1 MEKCMEVPLKTKTRT
16 TIWSR
21 NSPLGVYW
29 KKTKTLIWKKN
40 ICSSIFIAALF
51 AISIHLFIQQIFTE
65 CLLYSM
71 HCCSRPGH
79 IVYNEINIILF
90 MWSLPS
96 NEGRWTLEKW
106 KGQENIFTEVDVI
119 ILIEYKEIRT
129 TQYPLYFC
137 FQLKKIDLS
146 SSSKKKKNY
155 QEENYQVAREVEK
168 ELCCC

>member
-1 MEKCMEVPLKTKTRT
+1 
-16 TIWSR
+16 
-21 NSPLGVYW
+21 
-29 KKTKTLIWKKN
+29 
-40 ICSSIFIAALF
+40 
-51 AISIHLFIQQIFTE
+51 
-65 CLLYSM
+65 
-71 HCCSRPGH
+71 
-79 IVYNEINIILF
+79 

-119 ILIEYKEIRT
+119 ILIEYNEIRT

-137 FQLKKIDLS
+137 FQLKNIDLS